1 MNIFEIIIV
10 QPIFNLL
17 IGLYSIIPGG
27 DFGLSIIIFTILV
40 RFALYPLLKKQLHQ
54 TKMMKK
60 LAPELKKIKARN
72 KGNKQAE
79 GAAMMELYKVHGV
92 KPLRQVGILI
102 IQLPIFIALY
112 QVIRIF
118 TEHRDQIDSFTYGF
132 MKNLGPVHRLI
143 QHPDQFHEKLF
154 GFVDLTT
161 SAFRNG
167 NFDLFLIV
175 LALVASLAQYFMS
188 KQLMPK
194 SDSKRKLR
202 EILSDA
208 ANGKSADQSEI
219 NGAMMSKMT
228 FVLPVF
234 MFFIMVSLPGALA
247 LYYATSNIVAV
258 LQQFHLLRE
267 DEEEMEAMVDK
278 AEPKVLQPKKKDEPM
293 QPKYSHKKAP
303 KMREKTAKEATIT
316 RIIAKDTGKRR

>member
-1 MNIFEIIIV
+1 MNIFEVLIV

-27 DFGLSIIIFTILV
+27 DFGLAVIIFTVLV
-40 RFALYPLLKKQLHQ
+40 RFVLYPLLKKQLHQ

-60 LAPELKKIKARN
+60 LQPELKKIKART

-79 GAAMMELYKVHGV
+79 GAAMMELYKQHGV
-92 KPLRQVGILI
+92 SPFRSIGILI

-118 TEHRDQIDSFTYGF
+118 TEHRDQIEKFTYGF
-132 MKNLGPVHRLI
+132 MEQIPSIHQLI

-154 GFVDLTT
+154 GLVDLTK
-161 SAFRNG
+161 SAFADG
-167 NFDLFLIV
+167 NIDIFLIV
-175 LALVASLAQYFMS
+175 IAVVASAAQYFMS

-194 SDSKRKLR
+194 TESKRSIR
-202 EILSDA
+202 EILADA
-208 ANGKSADQSEI
+208 ANGNQADQSEI
-219 NGAMMSKMT
+219 NGAMMGKMT
-228 FVLPVF
+228 AILPLF

-258 LQQFHLLRE
+258 LQQYHLLKE
-267 DEEEMEAMVDK
+267 DEEEMEEMVD
-278 AEPKVLQPKKKDEPM
+278 AEPSVTQPKKATSKPSLK
-293 QPKYSHKKAP
+293 Q
-303 KMREKTAKEATIT
+303 REKQAKTANITRITAKE
-316 RIIAKDTGKRR
+316 TGKRR